1 MRELMNPR
9 GFERVVTE
17 ILEIEPQE
25 LPAEA
30 IQNLVSFNKVWW
42 RLRDKLSSDSSISL
56 YF

>member
-9 GFERVVTE
+9 GFGRVVSE

-30 IQNLVSFNKVWW
+30 IQNLVSLNKVWW
-42 RLRDKLSSDSSISL
+42 RLRDKLFSDSSISL